1 MNKNSEIIFRMCSHL
16 TKDGGYIPYKPAE
29 WSKLSEKLMQAGMQP
44 CDLPGLSDSEILDIT
59 RENTDIRRIRGLL
72 DRGDALAAEL
82 GRYENMGISV
92 VTRADPQYPAN
103 LKEKLGRSCPP
114 LLYYAGNIDLASRK
128 AVSFTGSRETD
139 ENDRRFT
146 DHAVSAVTKGG
157 YIVVSGGARG
167 VDTLAAEAAFL
178 NSSAYVA
185 YMAMP
190 MTRQLRNSE
199 TAAAIR
205 EGRLLML
212 TSVDPDTEFSSGIA
226 MMRNRYIYAHAEAAV
241 VVRSDYKQGGT
252 WNGAADCLKRKISP
266 VFCWD
271 NPVYRGNQGLMELGA
286 LPVDED
292 WNGDITAVP
301 NEPDEDV
308 QLSFFD

>member
-16 TKDGGYIPYKPAE
+16 TKCGGYIPYKPAE
-29 WSKLSEKLMQAGMQP
+29 WSKLAEKLMQADMQP
-44 CDLPGLSDSEILDIT
+44 CDLPGLSDREILDLM
-59 RENTDIRRIRGLL
+59 EESVDIRRIRGLL
-72 DRGDALAAEL
+72 ARGDDLAAEL
-82 GRYENMGISV
+82 RRYENMGISV
-92 VTRADPQYPAN
+92 VTRADAQYPPS
-103 LKEKLGRSCPP
+103 LKAKLGRSCPP
-114 LLYYAGNIDLASRK
+114 LFYYAGNIGLASRK

-139 ENDRRFT
+139 ESDRRFT

-157 YIVVSGGARG
+157 YVVVSGGARG
-167 VDTLAAEAAFL
+167 VDTLAAEAAFR
-178 NSSAYVA
+178 NGSAYVA

-190 MTRQLRNSE
+190 MIRQIGNSE
-199 TAAAIR
+199 TAAALR

-212 TSVDPDTEFSSGIA
+212 TSVDPDTEFTSGIA
-226 MMRNRYIYAHAEAAV
+226 MIRNRYIYAHADAAV
-241 VVRSDYKQGGT
+241 VVRSDYKKGGT

-292 WNGDITAVP
+292 WDGDITAVP
-301 NEPDEDV
+301 DEPEEDV